1 MMATTPQSSAE
12 QSTYFGGTKAILGF
26 GFELIAFLFA
36 GFSGF
41 FESIAPPDPQESR
54 FAIGL
59 ASFLALAFLLFI
71 AALARKSTRELKK
84 WWILAFL
91 CFVIVGFGSG
101 FLYKQFSEEYSFS
114 YPPENQS
121 RNTIGGVT
129 MLPEAAEKMHSSRW
143 SKGRLLAEYGPDN
156 FDQIW
161 SPESVIT
168 AKRRLTDSYVGFIVG
183 VAAALFCVIEGLM
196 RQPVVGQNTPAQG
209 GNPGQT
215 K

>member
-1 MMATTPQSSAE
+1 MTTTPQSSTE
-12 QSTYFGGTKAILGF
+12 QSGYFGGTKAILGF
-26 GFELIAFLFA
+26 GFEVITFLLA

-41 FESIAPPDPQESR
+41 FEAIAPPEPQESR
-54 FAIGL
+54 FAIGMS
-59 ASFLALAFLLFI
+59 SFLALTLLLFI

-91 CFVIVGFGSG
+91 CFAIVGFGSG
-101 FLYKQFSEEYSFS
+101 FSYKQFLEQYTFS

-121 RNTIGGVT
+121 RNTIGGTT
-129 MLPEAAEKMHSSRW
+129 MLPEAAEKMQNNHW

-161 SPESVIT
+161 SPESVVT
-168 AKRRLTDSYVGFIVG
+168 AKRRLTYSYVAFVVG

-196 RQPVVGQNTPAQG
+196 RQPLVRQSTPAQ
-209 GNPGQT
+209 NAILTSKPD
-215 K
+215 